1 MSNWNGKRFSVYE
14 SEEKSVLKM
23 LKHLGDQ
30 TNYNTDEIEVFKN
43 NDNKKMTKEEYY
55 DDIERI
61 RKIDSTGNFTG
72 SWFGL
77 KKPTLSEEGAF
88 AQTEKNQYDLEIRR
102 KNTVLFNRFLFNLRR
117 LHGDIRICCMGDSMT
132 YGTDTNS
139 SDKKAAD
146 TSLTDDGTKHLATRA
161 SKTYPEVL
169 QRELNKIYDNNITVI
184 NHGYSGDGTKKGYLH
199 WNASMCDLCI
209 INYGINDAI
218 NENIEYMGSIK
229 EFIKWYRLIIERELE
244 NDTAVI
250 LITPPKQ
257 LIIST
262 SGKDG
267 RTSVDVF
274 SNAVYMLGQEYNIPV
289 IDGHLI
295 MEGYGSEYYSDTT
308 HHNSKG
314 YETYACNLLGILI
327 GEGANKPY
335 KINGYDML
343 GANILLDNFVLSN
356 GSLIANS
363 EAYPTPIECNGTSP
377 SILLKDGQSVT
388 YSFYCEQ
395 PQIVAIPSLYS
406 ASKNCNVIVKLD
418 RGVEQPQP
426 QNYFYFHNQNNIDR
440 SKKQESSITI
450 KNKDLIDY
458 SNKVYTLKN
467 TLKNTDPHLIIM
479 RRGWHT
485 ITISTN
491 FGNSNDSCTLYGIE
505 FLTYNDYLNRVVEE
519 VELNLVNCEP
529 YDKSRTPK
537 LTLNNGYAELTGTI
551 KNFVSADG
559 GLIAEIGTTLAPATN
574 VVFPIALS
582 SSTGGGY
589 GTISITSG
597 GKILIPYLSSSVN
610 YASLYGIR
618 WKVNVQ

>member
-1 MSNWNGKRFSVYE
+1 MSKWNGNRFSVYE
-14 SEEKSVLKM
+14 SEEKSA
-23 LKHLGDQ
+23 LGLIKELGEQ
-30 TNYNTDEIEVFKN
+30 TNHNTDEIEVFKN
-43 NDNKKMTKEEYY
+43 NENKKMTKEDYY
-55 DDIERI
+55 NDIEKI
-61 RKIDSTGNFTG
+61 RKIDTTGDFTG

-88 AQTEKNQYDLEIRR
+88 AQVEKNQLDLELRR
-102 KNTVLFNRFLFNLRR
+102 KNTVLYNRFLFNLRR
-117 LHGDIRICCMGDSMT
+117 LHGDIKICCMGDSMT
-132 YGTDTNS
+132 YGSDFNS
-139 SDKKAAD
+139 SNKRPPD
-146 TSLTDDGTKHLATRA
+146 TTPTDNGTPHIATRA
-161 SKTYPEVL
+161 DMSYPEVL
-169 QRELNKIYDNNITVI
+169 QRELNKIYDNHITVI

-199 WNASMCDLCI
+199 WNASGCDLCI
-209 INYGINDAI
+209 INYGINDAS
-218 NENIEYMGSIK
+218 NENIEYMGSVK

-244 NDTAVI
+244 NETPVI

-262 SGKDG
+262 SGKDS

-274 SNAVYMLGQEYNIPV
+274 SNAVYMLGNEYNIPV
-289 IDGHLI
+289 IDGHEL
-295 MEGYGSEYYSDTT
+295 MEGYSSDFYSDTT
-308 HHNSKG
+308 HYNSKG
-314 YETYACNLLGILI
+314 YEIYACNLLGVLI

-343 GANILLDNFVLSN
+343 GANVLLDNFVLSN
-356 GSLIANS
+356 GSLVANS
-363 EAYPTPIECNGTSP
+363 EYYPSPVECNGTSP
-377 SILLKDGQSVT
+377 SILIKDGQSVT

-406 ASKNCNVIVKLD
+406 ASENCNVIVKLD

-426 QNYFYFHNQNNIDR
+426 QNYFYFHNKNVIER
-440 SKKQESSITI
+440 SEKQESSITI

-491 FGNSNDSCTLYGIE
+491 FGNSEDSCTLYGIE
-505 FLTYNDYLNRVVEE
+505 FLTYNDFLNRVVEE
-519 VELNLVNCEP
+519 VEITLVNCEP
-529 YDKSRTPK
+529 YDKSRTP
-537 LTLNNGYAELTGTI
+537 LITINNGYAEITGTI
-551 KNFVSADG
+551 KNFVSVDG
-559 GLIAEIGTTLAPATN
+559 GLIADIGIELAPSSN
-574 VVFPIALS
+574 LVFPFAIS

-589 GTISITSG
+589 GTLLITSG
-597 GKILIPYLSSSVN
+597 GKILIPYLSNNVN

-618 WKVNVQ
+618 WKVNKQ